1 MPSRSFLVDTFAL
14 MIRRTLI
21 VLAVCAP
28 LAIAGCQCSDKPDIG
43 PVEDD
48 NAHQIAPEVESAP
61 AAAPLHA

>member
-1 MPSRSFLVDTFAL
+1 
-14 MIRRTLI
+14 MIRRTLL

-48 NAHQIAPEVESAP
+48 TAHRVAPDSAP
-61 AAAPLHA
+61 APQSVPQSASQYPLHS

>member
-1 MPSRSFLVDTFAL
+1 

-48 NAHQIAPEVESAP
+48 SAQHVAPQAKSVP
-61 AAAPLHA
+61 AAPLMHV

>member
-1 MPSRSFLVDTFAL
+1 

-48 NAHQIAPEVESAP
+48 TAQHVAPDIAPDSDAP
-61 AAAPLHA
+61 APHAAPQYPLYS